1 MGPLPNEDEY
11 DELPYKLPPGPYSAV
26 KPDLSYSALIGQAI
40 LSSTDHRLTLQE
52 IYDWITIVYP
62 YFKRNETT
70 WMNSIRHV
78 LSTTVCFRKVVR
90 DRSLGRTQWAIWD
103 CDLEC
108 FANGNFRKEF
118 CAELRDAVKK
128 VQPRKRPVDDSASG
142 RKSKRQKK
150 AALEISSPAVSAAPV
165 PQMYHPSF
173 GPIPQFLPLFPPLA
187 PMHHQPYYD
196 HSTHLPAEVI
206 FPPLPSS
213 SNYVHVTSTSG
224 PSQNGASSA
233 PPSSTIKSSD
243 VPQTSPTLQLSSL
256 PALTPN
262 CSSSSP
268 QIPSEDDLETN
279 IHVEVNKGTSP
290 LLEVGFALS
299 DKHRPDKGEKQRAN
313 KTPPKVIVSFGK
325 VGFNLNKSCRNPL
338 PFRLCQNL
346 PPSTVA
352 RLKNLES
359 EPLHRRPLQM
369 VLTLAPARRPL
380 DQALLAT
387 ALQYNFLL
395 SAPRFLTRV
404 FTCLPLL
411 PSRITNLISIRRRR
425 RRRRHSVRTTGST
438 LLYLISRISG
448 HHHASVDTA
457 KAHLHYS
464 HQ

>member
-26 KPDLSYSALIGQAI
+26 KPDLSYAALIGQAI
-40 LSSTDHRLTLQE
+40 LSSLDHRLTLQE

-118 CAELRDAVKK
+118 CAELRDAAKK

-150 AALEISSPAVSAAPV
+150 AALGTSSPAVPAAPV
-165 PQMYHPSF
+165 PQMHHPSF

-213 SNYVHVTSTSG
+213 SNYVHVTSASG
-224 PSQNGASSA
+224 SSQNEASSA
-233 PPSSTIKSSD
+233 PPSSTTKGSD
-243 VPQTSPTLQLSSL
+243 VPQTSPTLPLSSL

-268 QIPSEDDLETN
+268 QIPSEDDLETH
-279 IHVEVNKGTSP
+279 IHVEVSRETSP
-290 LLEVGFALS
+290 LLEAGFALT
-299 DKHRPDKGEKQRAN
+299 DKYGPDKGEKLRAN
-313 KTPPKVIVSFGK
+313 KTPPKVIASFGK
-325 VGFNLNKSCRNPL
+325 VGFNLSKIL
-338 PFRLCQNL
+338 
-346 PPSTVA
+346 
-352 RLKNLES
+352 
-359 EPLHRRPLQM
+359 
-369 VLTLAPARRPL
+369 
-380 DQALLAT
+380 
-387 ALQYNFLL
+387 
-395 SAPRFLTRV
+395 
-404 FTCLPLL
+404 
-411 PSRITNLISIRRRR
+411 
-425 RRRRHSVRTTGST
+425 
-438 LLYLISRISG
+438 
-448 HHHASVDTA
+448 
-457 KAHLHYS
+457 
-464 HQ
+464 